1 MKLLLLRCP
10 ACQRPLKA
18 NDHDLVLL
26 CPACFAAVAI
36 QDDGLSLTKIQF
48 AQSRSSPAEPVEWRP
63 YWIFNGQVTLHSR
76 EVQSKDGFFSNNSAA
91 EAEKLWG
98 QTRRLYVPA
107 WELSLAAVQEIGCRL
122 IMAQPDYVP
131 VAQPAAPNLLPA
143 ILSAADGQ
151 KMLEFIVTAIEARR
165 PDMLRSL
172 QFSIQ
177 INDVALWALPE

>member
-26 CPACFAAVAI
+26 CPACFAVVAI
-36 QDDGLSLTKIQF
+36 RDDGLSLTKIQF
-48 AQSRSSPAEPVEWRP
+48 AQSPDSPAEPAEWRP
-63 YWIFNGQVTLHSR
+63 YWIFNGQVTLHKR
-76 EVQSKDGFFSNNSAA
+76 EVQSKDGFFGNNSAA

-98 QTRRLYVPA
+98 EPRRLYVPA
-107 WELSLAAVQEIGCRL
+107 WELPLATVQEIGCRL
-122 IMAQPDYVP
+122 IVAQPNYSP

-143 ILSAADGQ
+143 VLSVADAQ
-151 KMLEFIVTAIEARR
+151 KMLEFIIMAIEARR
-165 PDMLRSL
+165 PDMLRTL